1 MTIQIPRPRLAVP
14 ALIIVLGLSA
24 CNSGPRIQAS
34 GPVTTQRQPI
44 SDDPC
49 VLVTKADAEA
59 ILGDAV
65 HYTSSESSRDR
76 SFNACAYAAKS
87 QTFTKIVEI
96 FLQPLNLGPGHDPWK
111 ADKSVSQ
118 ENGKTIQ
125 PVAELGKDAFLAEG
139 RLHVLTEKWIL
150 EVSVDGFTTETQ
162 NIDAE
167 KAIAQKALSRLSG
180 PVAPVAIDQQPVD
193 HDPCQ
198 SVTKADAE
206 TILGDAVHYAKSE
219 SSPDLRF
226 NRCAYK
232 APSDTSTKSV
242 LILTTPLRGHGGD
255 QASDLWHAVK
265 MQWKDGSQPVIG
277 LGNDAFLEP
286 SGKLHV
292 LTENSI
298 LEVSVDGFK
307 TDAQNIDAE
316 KAFAQKALSRM

>member
-1 MTIQIPRPRLAVP
+1 MTMRILRRRLAVA
-14 ALIIVLGLSA
+14 ALILLLGLSA
-24 CNSGPRIQAS
+24 CKSGSRTQAS
-34 GPVTTQRQPI
+34 GPVVRQQQPI
-44 SDDPC
+44 GDDPC

-59 ILGDAV
+59 ILGDAI

-96 FLQPLNLGPGHDPWK
+96 FLQPLNVGLDHDSWK

-125 PVAELGKDAFLAEG
+125 PVADLGKDAFLADG
-139 RLHVLTEKWIL
+139 RLHVLTEKYIL
-150 EVSVDGFTTETQ
+150 DVSVDGFTTETQ

-180 PVAPVAIDQQPVD
+180 PVAMEQQPAD
-193 HDPCQ
+193 HDACVL
-198 SVTKADAE
+198 VTKADAE
-206 TILGDAVHYAKSE
+206 TILGDAVHYTKSE
-219 SSPDLRF
+219 SSPDLLF

-242 LILTTPLRGHGGD
+242 LILTTPLRGQG
-255 QASDLWHAVK
+255 ADLWHGAK
-265 MQWKDGSQPVIG
+265 TQWKDASQPVIG
-277 LGNDAFLEP
+277 LGKEAFLEP
-286 SGKLHV
+286 GGKLHV

-307 TDAQNIDAE
+307 TDTQNIDAE
-316 KAFAQKALSRM
+316 KALAQKALSRM

>member
-1 MTIQIPRPRLAVP
+1 MPSAGRKAAAFAVIILVA
-14 ALIIVLGLSA
+14 ALTA
-24 CNSGPRIQAS
+24 CNRGGRIQARS
-34 GPVTTQRQPI
+34 GSVAVEQPI
-44 SDDPC
+44 HYDPC

-59 ILGDAV
+59 ILGDAI

-96 FLQPLNLGPGHDPWK
+96 FLQPLNEGLDHDKWK

-125 PVAELGKDAFLAEG
+125 PVADLGKDAFLADG
-139 RLHVLTEKWIL
+139 RLHVLTEKCIL
-150 EVSVDGFTTETQ
+150 DVSVDGFTTDAQ

-180 PVAPVAIDQQPVD
+180 AVAMEQQPVG
-193 HDPCQ
+193 HDACVL
-198 SVTKADAE
+198 VTKADAE
-206 TILGDAVHYAKSE
+206 TILGDAVHYTRSE
-219 SSPDLRF
+219 SSPDLLF

-242 LILTTPLRGHGGD
+242 LILTTPLRGHGED
-255 QASDLWHAVK
+255 QGSDLWHAVK
-265 MQWKDGSQPVIG
+265 TQWRDASQPVIG
-277 LGNDAFLEP
+277 LGKEAFLEP
-286 SGKLHV
+286 GGKLHV

-298 LEVSVDGFK
+298 LEVSVHGFK
-307 TDAQNIDAE
+307 TETQDTDAE